1 MSNQRKLALLVMAA
15 GMGSRYGGIKQ
26 IDGFGPHGETIMDYS
41 LHDALKAGF
50 TKFVFVV
57 REEIRQTVQDIFLPK
72 LQGKAEVHFVIQSLE
87 KFVPAKFGTPQR
99 TKPWGTTH
107 AMLCGK
113 EVINEPFA
121 VINADDFYGYQA
133 FDSLASFLNSA
144 EEGNH
149 CMVGYK
155 LKDVLSEHGSVSR
168 GYAERTPDNL
178 LTTLTELTT
187 IEKENGQIVSKSAEG
202 NRVLDPDAPVSMNC
216 WGFLPSVFGLCE
228 SLFTKFLE
236 ENFQNP
242 KSEYYIAL
250 MVTSMIEQH
259 LGKVHII
266 PGGDTWFGVTYQQ
279 DKESV
284 RQSIQAL
291 VRAGKYPEQ
300 LWK

>member
-1 MSNQRKLALLVMAA
+1 MNNQRKLALLIMAA

-26 IDGFGPHGETIMDYS
+26 IDGFGPNGETIMDYS

-57 REEIRQTVQDIFLPK
+57 REEIRQTVQEIFLPK

-87 KFVPAKFGTPQR
+87 KFVPAKFGAPQR

-187 IEKENGQIVSKSAEG
+187 IEKENGQIISKSAEG

-216 WGFLPSVFGLCE
+216 WGFLPSAFELCE

-250 MVTSMIEQH
+250 MVTSMIEQR

-291 VRAGKYPEQ
+291 VKSGKYPEQ